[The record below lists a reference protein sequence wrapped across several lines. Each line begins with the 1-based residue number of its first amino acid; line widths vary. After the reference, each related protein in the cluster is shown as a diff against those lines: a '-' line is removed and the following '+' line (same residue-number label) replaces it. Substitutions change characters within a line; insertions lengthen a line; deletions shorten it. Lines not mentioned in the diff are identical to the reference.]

1 MEHLTRSRA
10 GACRPIRRALLAVLS
25 SFVVLAPA
33 MAASPHQHGAAR
45 LDVAVEGERITLSFE
60 SPLDNLVGFERAART
75 DAERQRAEAAVAQLK
90 AADAM
95 FTIDGAAQCTPVKA
109 ELNSAALALG
119 SGADADH
126 GDGHAEIE
134 GLYEFDCKNASR
146 AGFIDVGLFE
156 AFPRMRRIDVQVVA
170 PKGQMKA
177 VLKRPSRRI
186 SLVR

>member
-1 MEHLTRSRA
+1 M
-10 GACRPIRRALLAVLS
+10 LS